1 MSGTSP
7 AGQVAPEPRPE
18 PSPEPWAV
26 LAPLGLAGFVFI
38 GAMLASLSV
47 YGAAM
52 QASFGWTETEL
63 GGGPVALLLGMSL
76 GNLGVGWALQR
87 FDVRA
92 TLVAGSLLAATGW
105 LAAAAVG
112 SLAEFMLAMGIA
124 GIGAGMA
131 TIVPGIAVL
140 TSLFHRHRGLAVAL
154 FIGCCALASSTMP
167 IVTGRLI
174 EGIGWRGAFG
184 MVGLAGLAPLPLIL
198 RMLPRRLPSAEAAAH
213 ADDEAGEPARE
224 QVGAGLERRDALRL
238 PAFWLLVAAS
248 TASQV
253 CMNGVQF
260 TTVAFLT
267 KAGLAGA
274 DAVML
279 YSVTNF
285 MSLPGLLVGGY
296 LSDRIRASRLLP
308 VIIGLQAVGTLALLG
323 AGPGGVGA
331 LAALALFVIVWGGVA
346 GLPAQSASLLLAELI
361 GHRSFGSLLGI
372 LFTINGF
379 VGAFGP
385 GLTGWL
391 HDLSGSYALPFCLF
405 GGVLLVAAGAALLC
419 RPAPA
424 TMTVTMTAR

>member
-18 PSPEPWAV
+18 PWPEPWAV

-92 TLVAGSLLAATGW
+92 SLVAGSLLAATGW

-140 TSLFHRHRGLAVAL
+140 TSLFHCHRGLAVAL

-174 EGIGWRGAFG
+174 EAIGWRGAFAV
-184 MVGLAGLAPLPLIL
+184 VGLAGLVPLPLIL
-198 RMLPRRLPSAEAAAH
+198 RLLPRRLPDGDTAEGGH
-213 ADDEAGEPARE
+213 
-224 QVGAGLERRDALRL
+224 GASGLPRTGALRL
-238 PAFWLLVAAS
+238 PAFWLLVAVS
-248 TASQV
+248 TVSQV

-274 DAVML
+274 EAVTL
-279 YSVTNF
+279 YSATNF

-296 LSDRIRASRLLP
+296 LSDRVRASRLLP
-308 VIIGLQAVGTLALLG
+308 AILGMQAVGTLALLG
-323 AGPGGVGA
+323 AGPGGAGA
-331 LAALALFVIVWGGVA
+331 LAALALFVLVWGGVA

-391 HDLSGSYALPFCLF
+391 HDLSGSYALPFWLF
-405 GGVLLVAAGAALLC
+405 GGVLLVAAAAALLC

-424 TMTVTMTAR
+424 TTPATMTAR